1 MADIISIVNLKENCG
16 KTTLGINFSYIL
28 SEELKK
34 NVAFI
39 EYNQNSLY
47 DTDVYLKIK
56 KNENNELNGFYE
68 CKTELY
74 NFTLFQTNQNP
85 IPIINQFEQRFDY
98 FLVDF
103 DNFEPIILFNSKK
116 IIIPVQLN
124 PVYLPAVYRTIQEL
138 IKIKIPL
145 NRINIFVNKSRNN
158 LLRIE
163 DIQEIFSQIK
173 IAGILPYKNELK
185 EIAEKGEIF
194 CKKNKKDI
202 ITVILKRYIEELI
215 KEKSEISQK
224 NEIMDFDIKKETNNY
239 ENLNANEKDK
249 YRHLKIEVKRILY
262 DKINIKEIEKDALNN
277 PEKRQ
282 KILADIEYK
291 LSNIVD
297 EKNIKF
303 LNILER
309 EGFIKDIY
317 NEIAGLGPLEDLLK
331 NPEIS
336 EIMVNGY
343 DNIYIEKNGKIIKS
357 DKKFSDDEAVL
368 KTIERIVTPL
378 GRRIDESMPY
388 VDARLQDGSRV
399 NAIIPPLAIDG
410 PTITIRKFSK
420 KKLAADDLIN
430 FGSITKE
437 AVEFLKEAVIKRK
450 NILISGGTGS
460 GKTTLLNILSS
471 FIPSDERI
479 ITIEDSAELK
489 LLQEHVVRLEARPA
503 NIEGK
508 GEITIRDLVKNALR
522 MRPDRIVVGECRG
535 GETLDMLQAMNT
547 GHEGSMTT
555 VHANSPRDAL
565 SRLEVMVLMAG
576 TDLPLKAIREQIKSA
591 IDIIV
596 QQARLKDGS
605 RKVTYVSEITGM
617 DGDIILMQNVFEFEE
632 IGFKDNRIIGNL
644 KRVDNIFIK

>member
-1 MADIISIVNLKENCG
+1 
-16 KTTLGINFSYIL
+16 
-28 SEELKK
+28 
-34 NVAFI
+34 
-39 EYNQNSLY
+39 
-47 DTDVYLKIK
+47 
-56 KNENNELNGFYE
+56 
-68 CKTELY
+68 
-74 NFTLFQTNQNP
+74 
-85 IPIINQFEQRFDY
+85 
-98 FLVDF
+98 
-103 DNFEPIILFNSKK
+103 
-116 IIIPVQLN
+116 
-124 PVYLPAVYRTIQEL
+124 
-138 IKIKIPL
+138 
-145 NRINIFVNKSRNN
+145 
-158 LLRIE
+158 
-163 DIQEIFSQIK
+163 
-173 IAGILPYKNELK
+173 
-185 EIAEKGEIF
+185 
-194 CKKNKKDI
+194 
-202 ITVILKRYIEELI
+202 
-215 KEKSEISQK
+215 
-224 NEIMDFDIKKETNNY
+224 
-239 ENLNANEKDK
+239 
-249 YRHLKIEVKRILY
+249 
-262 DKINIKEIEKDALNN
+262 
-277 PEKRQ
+277 
-282 KILADIEYK
+282 
-291 LSNIVD
+291 
-297 EKNIKF
+297 
-303 LNILER
+303 
-309 EGFIKDIY
+309 
-317 NEIAGLGPLEDLLK
+317 
-331 NPEIS
+331 
-336 EIMVNGY
+336 MVNGY
-343 DNIYIEKNGKIIKS
+343 NNIYIEKGGKIIKS

-388 VDARLQDGSRV
+388 VDARLPDGSRV

-420 KKLAADDLIN
+420 KKLSADDLIN

-437 AVEFLKEAVIKRK
+437 AVEFLKEAVVKRK

-489 LLQEHVVRLEARPA
+489 LLQEHIVRLEARPA

-555 VHANSPRDAL
+555 VHANSPRDAI

-617 DGDIILMQNVFEFEE
+617 DGDVILMQNVFEFEE
-632 IGFKDNRIIGNL
+632 IGFKDNKIIGNL
-644 KRVDNIFIK
+644 KRVDNIYIK